1 MEFSMTSVKQL
12 AANRAN
18 AKRSTGPKT
27 KNGKARSKRNAVK
40 HGLAA
45 KQAILIEG
53 EDPEDFEALSEDLI
67 AKHRPSS
74 AFAHELVMQIAVT
87 TWRWRRVQR
96 LEAAFIRACQK
107 EARNEVEAAFVE
119 DYYGPLREEAASR
132 CVKSI
137 EKNSEVPVA
146 EKLNALARAYLDG
159 TYDERFKKFYEEV
172 KTEAKERGCEPP
184 NRTLTEEELADVYQA
199 GALDMLLDDDRSDV
213 LRKLSRYETSLLN
226 NIFRIQRLLEAE
238 QKLIE
243 VIDV

>member
-87 TWRWRRVQR
+87 TWR
-96 LEAAFIRACQK
+96 
-107 EARNEVEAAFVE
+107 
-119 DYYGPLREEAASR
+119 
-132 CVKSI
+132 
-137 EKNSEVPVA
+137 
-146 EKLNALARAYLDG
+146 
-159 TYDERFKKFYEEV
+159 
-172 KTEAKERGCEPP
+172 
-184 NRTLTEEELADVYQA
+184 
-199 GALDMLLDDDRSDV
+199 
-213 LRKLSRYETSLLN
+213 
-226 NIFRIQRLLEAE
+226 
-238 QKLIE
+238 
-243 VIDV
+243 